1 MLLLIPGDGF
11 QHLVKKR
18 GLSSISLR
26 SRELIIQCVRV
37 VTLHSSGTENIFA
50 ALPAVSSM
58 QLFLSSLRF
67 PKHI

>member
-26 SRELIIQCVRV
+26 SLELIIQCVRV

-58 QLFLSSLRF
+58 
-67 PKHI
+67 